1 MPSSEYYHRQADIC
15 VRMALAASS
24 YEERVRLMEVA
35 NDYRD
40 RGLARRSF
48 RSRRPSGNHVM
59 AADKRKRV
67 ADIRRTVS
75 RDAVRSGSRRS
86 T

>member
-15 VRMALAASS
+15 VRMALSASS
-24 YEERVRLMEVA
+24 CEERVRLMEVA

-40 RGLARRSF
+40 RA
-48 RSRRPSGNHVM
+48 SRGE
-59 AADKRKRV
+59 AG
-67 ADIRRTVS
+67 
-75 RDAVRSGSRRS
+75 RDAGEVSMNWQACHCSPQDAGGL